1 MVAFAQDLRI
11 TSTVDRTRL
20 RIGENLVFT
29 LRVQGG
35 NLAVTQPA
43 LPPLDGFKSV
53 GTYQTLETQGESRAL
68 VFHYLLTPVK
78 TGRLQ
83 VPDLSL
89 RIGSQVH
96 VVRGFLVEV
105 ETSVA
110 SGFRPVEV
118 RAPSTAPSAQD
129 ISFLGALS
137 SDTAYVGQPVL
148 YTLRLHTRR
157 SIRALEMAKTPDFA
171 GFRKVDDPS
180 ATGSPTRQTNI
191 DGRIYLDVIVVRATL
206 FPLQAGTLE
215 VDPYTAQLRLESG
228 GPGGT
233 VTLKGGG
240 ATLRVLPLPP
250 APPSFTGAVGTF
262 TMRVTT
268 SPPARAEVGE
278 PFSLALRIE
287 GSGFLPE
294 QPLVWPSSPLFSP
307 YATTTED
314 TSGFAGGVYRIRR
327 TVKASFLPKVTG
339 DALLPYAT
347 LVYFDPFA
355 KRYYYYEAGGARI
368 SVGGG
373 GKAGSPE
380 VRVAPLIENPTPGPL
395 PAKPLP
401 RGAFWVLLAV
411 PFLLNALL
419 ALCLWSYRSLLA
431 SPEARRTRALQA
443 LARKSLR
450 RAKRNLDVRKER
462 AFHAHLSRAL
472 TAALDLRAGRP
483 TGGLS
488 RDQLREVLGGGAAGK
503 GFGEDAAALVE
514 LLEQSRYAPER
525 STRTEMEERFRLVE
539 RWVRG
544 K

>member
-1 MVAFAQDLRI
+1 
-11 TSTVDRTRL
+11 VDRTRL

-53 GTYQTLETQGESRAL
+53 GTYQTLEGQGESRAL
-68 VFHYLLTPVK
+68 VFHYLLTPTK
-78 TGRLQ
+78 TGRLH

-96 VVRGFLVEV
+96 VARGFAVEV
-105 ETSVA
+105 ETSVT
-110 SGFRPVEV
+110 SGFKPVQV
-118 RAPSTAPSAQD
+118 QAPAVAPSSQD
-129 ISFLGALS
+129 ISFVGTLS
-137 SDTAYVGQPVL
+137 TQTAYVGQPVL

-157 SIRALEMAKTPDFA
+157 SIRALEMVKTPDFA
-171 GFRKVDDPS
+171 GFRKVDDPK
-180 ATGSPTRQTNI
+180 ATGSPTRQTTV

-206 FPLQAGTLE
+206 FPLQAGALQ
-215 VDPYTAQLRLESG
+215 VAPYTALLRLEAG
-228 GPGGT
+228 GPGGK

-240 ATLRVLPLPP
+240 AALRVLPLPP
-250 APPSFTGAVGTF
+250 APDAFTGAVGSF
-262 TMRVTT
+262 TMKVT
-268 SPPARAEVGE
+268 SPPPARTEVGQ
-278 PFSLALRIE
+278 PFSLTLHIE

-307 YATTTED
+307 YATATED
-314 TSGFAGGVYRIRR
+314 TSGFSGGVYRTRR

-347 LVYFDPFA
+347 LVYFDPSA
-355 KRYYYYEAGGARI
+355 RRYYYYEAGGAHI

-373 GKAGSPE
+373 GKAGGPE
-380 VRVAPLIENPTPGPL
+380 VRLAPLVEAPAPGPL
-395 PAKPLP
+395 PSEPLP
-401 RGAFWVLLAV
+401 REAFWTLLAV

-431 SPEARRTRALQA
+431 PPEARRARALA
-443 LARKSLR
+443 SAARRSLR
-450 RAKRNLDVRKER
+450 RARRNLDVRKEK
-462 AFHAHLSRAL
+462 AFHEHLSRAL

-488 RDQLREVLGGGAAGK
+488 REQLRDALAGAGPGGGA
-503 GFGEDAAALVE
+503 EYAAALVE
-514 LLEQSRYAPER
+514 ALERARYAPER
-525 STRTEMEERFRLVE
+525 VTRAEMDERLKAVE
-539 RWVRG
+539 TWVRG
-544 K
+544 R